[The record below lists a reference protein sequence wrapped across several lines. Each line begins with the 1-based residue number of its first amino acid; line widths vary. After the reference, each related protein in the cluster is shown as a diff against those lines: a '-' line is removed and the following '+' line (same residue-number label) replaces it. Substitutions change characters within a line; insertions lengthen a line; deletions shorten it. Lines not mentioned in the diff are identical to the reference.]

1 MNCNINDAIAILRSH
16 LNVTCKQCK
25 MVLEELKFNK
35 EESLKS
41 PLINAFL
48 QVYLIFITLVV
59 LSH

>member
-1 MNCNINDAIAILRSH
+1 
-16 LNVTCKQCK
+16 

-48 QVYLIFITLVV
+48 QVYLIFITVVV